1 MLYNI
6 MTYIVVPM
14 TLFKC
19 ASKHNNDCILLV
31 FMIFVHASQDQARH
45 ETIVMTLPRH
55 RKMFL
60 EEMAV
65 TFNNMCYDCPYR
77 TIALARGYLNIV
89 LIALPHTRVALL
101 EVSR

>member
-1 MLYNI
+1 M
-6 MTYIVVPM
+6 
-14 TLFKC
+14 FKC
-19 ASKHNNDCILLV
+19 ASKHNNYCILLV
-31 FMIFVHASQDQARH
+31 FMIFVHASQDQCRATCQARH

-65 TFNNMCYDCPYR
+65 TFNNMCNDCPYR